1 MSSRRGLI
9 LSDGSTWSRSSS
21 ITTATTATRDSDYR
35 QDNSKNISY
44 FTSVFK
50 LAKEKASNI
59 KWEHLNIKELT
70 VRPPPPIASFRASSS
85 AINFRSDGRG
95 YFLRIVDGGVALKR
109 QLHHPFDLLISWTH
123 ASS

>member
-21 ITTATTATRDSDYR
+21 ITTATTTTTRDSDYR

-59 KWEHLNIKELT
+59 KWVHLNIKELYHCSYLMK
-70 VRPPPPIASFRASSS
+70 IAYA
-85 AINFRSDGRG
+85 
-95 YFLRIVDGGVALKR
+95 
-109 QLHHPFDLLISWTH
+109 
-123 ASS
+123 